1 MNSSSKQAPNS
12 GDMDTDAEGWLFVH
26 PWRKFFA
33 CGSAR
38 AKVLSFAALPIA
50 YLIAILS
57 VDGQRLSPEASYGDL
72 EYAFSRSKIV
82 TILSK
87 LSGRQLMALAYR
99 SVCVTKRPRCDR
111 VVAVRI
117 DDDQIGDLTDPV
129 WLLFLE
135 FGTTK
140 LRDPSCH
147 TSVQPFCCLCLCLL
161 GRQP

>member
-12 GDMDTDAEGWLFVH
+12 GDMDTDAEGWLLVH

-99 SVCVTKRPRCDR
+99 SVCVTKCRRCDR
-111 VVAVRI
+111 VVVVRI
-117 DDDQIGDLTDPV
+117 TNSV
-129 WLLFLE
+129 WLLF
-135 FGTTK
+135 F
-140 LRDPSCH
+140 
-147 TSVQPFCCLCLCLL
+147 VF
-161 GRQP
+161 